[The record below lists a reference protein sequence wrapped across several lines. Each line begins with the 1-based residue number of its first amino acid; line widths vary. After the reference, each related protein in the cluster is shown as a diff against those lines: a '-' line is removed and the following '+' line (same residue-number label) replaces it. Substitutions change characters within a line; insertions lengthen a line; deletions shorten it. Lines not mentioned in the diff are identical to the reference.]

1 MTFLWPAMLTS
12 MLGLPVLI
20 YFYLRMMRQRR
31 FIAERY
37 GSLGL
42 VSGANGTQAARRRY
56 IPPLLFLLGLLIL
69 SIALARPQAV
79 ISLPRMEGTVI
90 LAFDVS
96 GSMAAED
103 LQPNRLMAAKSA
115 AQAFVERLPASVKVG
130 VVAFSDS
137 GFSVQAPTNDE
148 QEIIASIERLT
159 TQSGTS
165 LGQGIY
171 ASLHS
176 ILVSMGGDASEPGLD
191 ALPEAFRESP
201 TGAVSGE
208 TYPSS
213 VIVLLSDGENT
224 TTPDPIEAAQIT
236 ANYGVRIFP
245 VGIGSPQGIALEV
258 NGFMVHTQLDE
269 AILQEIALLTGGEY
283 FNAQESDE
291 LLAVYENLV
300 PQLVTHPE
308 KIEVTSLFAGASLLT
323 MLLGSIFSLMWFGRI
338 P

>member
-12 MLGLPVLI
+12 ILGLPVLI
-20 YFYLRMMRQRR
+20 YLYLRMMRRR
-31 FIAERY
+31 QQIAARF
-37 GSLGL
+37 GSMGL
-42 VSGANGTQAARRRY
+42 VSGASGAQAERRRHL
-56 IPPLLFLLGLLIL
+56 PPLLFLLGLLIL

-79 ISLPRMEGTVI
+79 VGLPRMEGTVI

-103 LQPNRLMAAKSA
+103 LQPTRLAAAKSA
-115 AQAFVERLPASVKVG
+115 AQAFVARLPVSVQVG

-137 GFSVQAPTNDE
+137 GFSVQAPTNEE
-148 QEIIASIERLT
+148 QDIRASIHRLT

-176 ILVSMGGDASEPGLD
+176 ILVSMGGDATEPGLD
-191 ALPEAFRESP
+191 PLPEAFRAAP
-201 TGAVSGE
+201 TGAATGE

-224 TTPDPIEAAQIT
+224 SSPDPIEAAQIT
-236 ANYGVRIFP
+236 ANYGVRIFT
-245 VGIGSPQGIALEV
+245 VGIGSPQGVTLEV
-258 NGFMVHTQLDE
+258 NGFMVHTQLQE
-269 AILQEIALLTGGEY
+269 ALLKEIALLTGGEY

-291 LLAVYENLV
+291 LLAVYENLI
-300 PQLVTHPE
+300 PQLVTRPE
-308 KIEVTSLFAGASLLT
+308 KIEVTSLFAGAGLLT
-323 MLLGSIFSLMWFGRI
+323 ILLGSIFSLVWFGRI

>member
-12 MLGLPVLI
+12 ILGLPVLI
-20 YFYLRMMRQRR
+20 YLYLRMMRRR
-31 FIAERY
+31 RQIAARF
-37 GSLGL
+37 GSMGL
-42 VSGANGTQAARRRY
+42 VSGASGAQARHRRH
-56 IPPLLFLLGLLIL
+56 IPPLLFLLGLSIL

-79 ISLPRMEGTVI
+79 VSLPRMEGTII

-115 AQAFVERLPASVKVG
+115 AQAFVARLPTSVQVG

-137 GFSVQAPTNDE
+137 GFSVQAPTSDE
-148 QEIIASIERLT
+148 QEILASIERLT

-171 ASLHS
+171 ASLQS
-176 ILVSMGGDASEPGLD
+176 ILVSTGGDASESGLD
-191 ALPEAFRESP
+191 PLPEAFRESLP
-201 TGAVSGE
+201 GTTSGE
-208 TYPSS
+208 THPSS

-224 TTPDPIEAAQIT
+224 TSPDPIEAAQIT
-236 ANYGVRIFP
+236 ATYGVRIFT
-245 VGIGSPQGIALEV
+245 VGIGSPQGVVLEV
-258 NGFMVHTQLDE
+258 NGFMVHTQLQE
-269 AILQEIALLTGGEY
+269 ALLKEIALLTGGEY

-300 PQLVTHPE
+300 LQLVTRPE

-323 MLLGSIFSLMWFGRI
+323 VLLGSIFSLLWFGRI

>member
-12 MLGLPVLI
+12 ILGLPVLI
-20 YFYLRMMRQRR
+20 YLYLRMIRRRQQIAAR
-31 FIAERY
+31 F
-37 GSLGL
+37 GSMGL
-42 VSGANGTQAARRRY
+42 VSGASGAQAERRRHL
-56 IPPLLFLLGLLIL
+56 PPLLFLLGLLIL

-79 ISLPRMEGTVI
+79 VGLPRMEGTVI

-103 LQPNRLMAAKSA
+103 LHPTRLAAAKSA
-115 AQAFVERLPASVKVG
+115 AQAFVARLPASVQVG

-137 GFSVQAPTNDE
+137 GFSVQAPTNEE
-148 QEIIASIERLT
+148 QDILTSIHRLT

-176 ILVSMGGDASEPGLD
+176 ILVSMGADATEPGLD
-191 ALPEAFRESP
+191 PLPEAFRAAP
-201 TGAVSGE
+201 TGAAPGE
-208 TYPSS
+208 AYPSS

-224 TTPDPIEAAQIT
+224 TSPDPIEAAQIT
-236 ANYGVRIFP
+236 ANYGVRIFT
-245 VGIGSPQGIALEV
+245 VGIGSPQGVTLEV
-258 NGFMVHTQLDE
+258 NGFMVHTQLQE
-269 AILQEIALLTGGEY
+269 ALLQEIALLTGGEY

-291 LLAVYENLV
+291 LLAVYENLI
-300 PQLVTHPE
+300 PQLVTRPE
-308 KIEVTSLFAGASLLT
+308 KIEVTSLFAGAGLLT
-323 MLLGSIFSLMWFGRI
+323 ILLGSIFSLVWFGRI